1 MRFFIALIATAA
13 LPTAALAQAAPRPAD
28 PSAAEVAEMQ
38 RQIADPATGAALS
51 RVTGALTRALM
62 DLPVGEMEAAI
73 EGRAA
78 TAADKKRTVRDSIG
92 GPEEAA
98 RVEREVAASGAQV
111 QVMQKALVAALP
123 GMIAAAG
130 EMEKAMDE
138 ARASLPREDDQRR

>member
-1 MRFFIALIATAA
+1 MRFFIALIAAA
-13 LPTAALAQAAPRPAD
+13 MPAVAVAQAAPRPAD
-28 PSAAEVAEMQ
+28 PAPAEVAEMQ

-51 RVTGALTRALM
+51 RVTGALTRARM
-62 DLPVGEMEAAI
+62 HLPVGEMEPAMD
-73 EGRAA
+73 GRAA